1 MAYLLDA
8 NVFIAAKNHHYGF
21 DFCPAFWDWLAVAN
35 ESGRVF
41 SIESVADEVLWSGD
55 QLSAWARERGG
66 NFFLTP
72 DPSVIPSMSVV
83 TDWAKSLL
91 QKSDPSRG
99 PAVSTLKYL
108 KTTENR
114 PLKGAIDPFGARSTS
129 RNFQNRLSTPRLA
142 LLQQAP
148 KAQKY
153 TTKAVK
159 RFLRVADFD
168 LVAQAHAEGHT
179 VVTHEVASNS
189 ISKIKVPDACKGL
202 DIECMTPFEMLRC
215 ERPRFVLG
223 HPREPTD

>member
-41 SIESVADEVLWSGD
+41 SIESVADELLWLGD

-83 TDWAKSLL
+83 TDWA
-91 QKSDPSRG
+91 
-99 PAVSTLKYL
+99 
-108 KTTENR
+108 
-114 PLKGAIDPFGARSTS
+114 
-129 RNFQNRLSTPRLA
+129 
-142 LLQQAP
+142 

-223 HPREPTD
+223 APS